1 MTELPTN
8 NENELLQE
16 EWEDLLDETFLD
28 EITAEHEIEVAPEIP
43 EDEDRETIAP
53 EKVQEAEDNEFKRGF
68 VFGLGFWSAGALV
81 MSIPFGAILF
91 AVYSVITTML

>member
-28 EITAEHEIEVAPEIP
+28 EITADMKSRLHLKFRKMKIG
-43 EDEDRETIAP
+43 R
-53 EKVQEAEDNEFKRGF
+53 Q
-68 VFGLGFWSAGALV
+68 
-81 MSIPFGAILF
+81 
-91 AVYSVITTML
+91 

>member
-28 EITAEHEIEVAPEIP
+28 EITAEHEIEVAPKFRKMKIG
-43 EDEDRETIAP
+43 R
-53 EKVQEAEDNEFKRGF
+53 Q
-68 VFGLGFWSAGALV
+68 
-81 MSIPFGAILF
+81 
-91 AVYSVITTML
+91 